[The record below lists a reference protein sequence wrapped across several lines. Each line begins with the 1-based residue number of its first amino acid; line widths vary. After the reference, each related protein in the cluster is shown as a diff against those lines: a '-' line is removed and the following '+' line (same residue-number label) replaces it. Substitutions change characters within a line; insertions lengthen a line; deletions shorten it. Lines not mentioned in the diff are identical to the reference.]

1 MMTRTKTGSSDSLK
15 SPEMILSGIV
25 PTTINST
32 SAPHGVRNPLPAFCV
47 PQPAPCDSV
56 PRSSRVTHG
65 HSCIP
70 AAPSGSR
77 GRPLEVRA
85 LSLSRRVP
93 QYLLHSMSTGT
104 TQHSSSC
111 SADSPQSF
119 TSQTSIILSQCQ
131 DNFTS
136 AVQNTDVDPVKSI
149 PNEVVLPSIDILI
162 QCLPIEKQSV
172 LFPPHPEQVFP
183 TYFQQQSLHQQVHFS
198 DSTKSRDTSFVL
210 CQQAQTLASVLSE
223 TRVVRARV

>member
-1 MMTRTKTGSSDSLK
+1 
-15 SPEMILSGIV
+15 
-25 PTTINST
+25 
-32 SAPHGVRNPLPAFCV
+32 
-47 PQPAPCDSV
+47 
-56 PRSSRVTHG
+56 
-65 HSCIP
+65 
-70 AAPSGSR
+70 
-77 GRPLEVRA
+77 
-85 LSLSRRVP
+85 
-93 QYLLHSMSTGT
+93 MSTGT

-210 CQQAQTLASVLSE
+210 CQQAQTLASVHRKLKQKHQELLQHLHNHQGIAKKDVERYSRFLTDVDTSLYDAQVHYLQPE
-223 TRVVRARV
+223 GLRGVAQARPPHLRS